1 MYCLGWIKLHRKLLE
16 WEWYNDVNVRITFLH
31 CLLKA
36 NYEDKKWKG
45 TIIKR
50 GSFISS
56 ISHLSAEIGITE
68 QKLKTAIKKLKLT
81 NEITSESTNLNT
93 VFTVIRY
100 DLYQSD
106 NELNNKRVTNEQQTN
121 NKQITTTKESNK
133 IRSKEINNNIVLEGV
148 IEYFNGVCVNLP
160 KVIKVNNTRKKLILN
175 RLNEHSKDEIKKVID
190 LTAESHFLN
199 GKNKNGWTAS
209 FDWIM
214 NKANFIKILEGN
226 YKNKQNGKDRRQI
239 SVEDFNESIE
249 RHFR

>member
-16 WEWYNDVNVRITFLH
+16 WEWYDDVNVRIVFLH

-45 TIIKR
+45 IIIKR

-56 ISHLSAEIGITE
+56 ISNLSTEIGITE
-68 QKLKTAIKKLKLT
+68 QKLRTAIKKLKLT
-81 NEITSESTNLNT
+81 NEIASESTNSNT

-100 DLYQSD
+100 NLYQSD
-106 NELNNKRVTNEQQTN
+106 NEPNNKPVTNEQQTN

-133 IRSKEINNNIVLEGV
+133 IKSKEINNNTVPEGV
-148 IEYFNGVCVNLP
+148 VEYYNGVCVNLP
-160 KVIKVNNTRKKLILN
+160 KVIKLNSTRKKLILN
-175 RLNEHSKDEIKKVID
+175 RLKEHSKDEVKKVID
-190 LTAESHFLN
+190 LTAESNFLN
-199 GKNKNGWTAS
+199 GKNTNGWTAS

-214 NKANFIKILEGN
+214 NKGNFIKILEGN
-226 YKNKQNGKDRRQI
+226 YINKQHGKDRRQI